1 MEPISITAT
10 LPTEFEACKSKCST
24 IELMDSEVKI
34 LKFPPAEPNP
44 ASEQEKSVEAQV
56 EVSPKALLTPAPA
69 AEPPPIWVQRF
80 VLVSTV
86 IFCLWIGLVLAVL
99 PWLPA
104 WTENALVN
112 DFPNLRWFLG
122 TGFIRG
128 LATGLGLLDLWIG
141 ISEAVQYRERR

>member
-1 MEPISITAT
+1 
-10 LPTEFEACKSKCST
+10 
-24 IELMDSEVKI
+24 MDSEVKI
-34 LKFPPAEPNP
+34 LKFPSPAEPD
-44 ASEQEKSVEAQV
+44 ATSEQGKSMQTETQSA
-56 EVSPKALLTPAPA
+56 SNATLTPASTS
-69 AEPPPIWVQRF
+69 ELPPPIWVQRF

-112 DFPNLRWFLG
+112 DFPNLKWLLG
-122 TGFIRG
+122 LGFVRG
-128 LATGLGLLDLWIG
+128 FVTGLGLLDLWIG